1 MIHRDT
7 IPIVCHSDYMCQY
20 MSLCIIVFLC
30 YPYASQNKLANG
42 YKSLKFN
49 HFKDF
54 LYMPIWQKR
63 HFGAVQR
70 WTKLYFRTSGGV
82 QLSKVFFIDLQCLA
96 QKDYKYGA

>member
-30 YPYASQNKLANG
+30 YPYASQNKLANE

-54 LYMPIWQKR
+54 FVYANMAKTAFWSSSAL
-63 HFGAVQR
+63 
-70 WTKLYFRTSGGV
+70 
-82 QLSKVFFIDLQCLA
+82 D
-96 QKDYKYGA
+96 